1 MRKNIYAFKSQ
12 KGKRVSAVFKLED
25 VSFAYDLENPKK
37 LALNKVNLHIKKGEW
52 WSIIGSNGSGK
63 STLARHLN
71 GLLFPSAG
79 KVLTDG
85 LDTADPANLR
95 AIRRKV
101 GIVFQNPDN
110 QIIGNTVEEDIA
122 FGPENLGVEPKEIR
136 ARITKCLAMVG
147 LQGFEKADPNN
158 LSGGQKQRVAI
169 AGALAMEPQALILD
183 EATAMLDPQG
193 CSEVFAVLHKLHA
206 DGMTILMITHNM
218 SEVIFSDRVAVMRKG
233 ELMSVGTPQMIFAQT
248 DQMKNWGI
256 ELPIVNRI
264 GEKLVEMG
272 VGKYLPEKAEKIP
285 AALTMAELV
294 DLLK

>member
-1 MRKNIYAFKSQ
+1 MFKIE
-12 KGKRVSAVFKLED
+12 G
-25 VSFAYDLENPKK
+25 VSFAYDQEHPRK

-71 GLLFPSAG
+71 GLLFPTEG
-79 KVLTDG
+79 KVFTDG
-85 LDTADPANLR
+85 LDTADLANLR

-122 FGPENLGVEPKEIR
+122 FGPENLGVETAKIRERIKE
-136 ARITKCLAMVG
+136 CLAMVG
-147 LQGFEKADPNN
+147 LAGFEKADPNN

-169 AGALAMEPQALILD
+169 AGALAMQPQALILD

-193 CSEVFAVLHKLHA
+193 CNEVFSVLHKLHA
-206 DGMTILMITHNM
+206 EGMTILMITHNM
-218 SEVIFSDRVAVMRKG
+218 SEVIFSDHVAVMRKG
-233 ELMSVGTPQMIFAQT
+233 ELMSVGSPKMIFSQT

-272 VGKYLPEKAEKIP
+272 AAEYLPDKAKKIP
-285 AALTMAELV
+285 AVLTMAELV